1 MKLKFL
7 KAVFS
12 NKKLKILNQNFIVSI
27 EYHNIAEQRI
37 FYVID
42 NPLLTVYFVL
52 NKNPEEKLKILKKIK
67 NDISI
72 IEKEKHEQLPNI
84 IDELIERKIFTN
96 EIILY
101 LNDIK
106 NSLLD
111 ILNDENWNNE
121 NIKLFT
127 FEIEGC
133 KESLKIDDKLFTI
146 SLISKIQID
155 NENKKYL
162 RENEFFFETDK
173 YFYIISP
180 NYISEITDYTIDHIE
195 DFYNNCIHIVK
206 DIKIEKQWVCNNK
219 DFILIYSPWNIISLL
234 FQNGSEIRLILSFGC
249 ASKKEF
255 KNSIN
260 LTRFL
265 IKNKNIVLDL
275 FNKHKISIYNY
286 MSELM
291 DKILF
296 DIDAFRNKIIDFE
309 NSL

>member
-1 MKLKFL
+1 MRLKFL
-7 KAVFS
+7 KVVFS
-12 NKKLKILNQNFIVSI
+12 NEKLKILNQNFTVSI
-27 EYHNIAEQRI
+27 EYYNNAEQRI
-37 FYVID
+37 FYIID
-42 NPLLTVYFVL
+42 NPLLTVYFIL
-52 NKNPEEKLKILKKIK
+52 NKNPEEKLKMLKKME
-67 NDISI
+67 NDINT
-72 IEKEKHEQLPNI
+72 IEKEKHKQLPDI
-84 IDELIERKIFTN
+84 IDELIRKEIFTN

-127 FEIEGC
+127 FKIEGY

-146 SLISKIQID
+146 SPISKIEID

-162 RENEFFFETDK
+162 RENEFFFEIDK

-180 NYISEITDYTIDHIE
+180 NYISEITDYIIDHIE
-195 DFYNNCIHIVK
+195 DFYNNCIHIIENV
-206 DIKIEKQWVCNNK
+206 KIEKQWVCNNK
-219 DFILIYSPWNIISLL
+219 DFILIYNPWNIISLL
-234 FQNGSEIRLILSFGC
+234 FQDKSEIKLILSFGC
-249 ASKKEF
+249 TSKKEF

-265 IKNKNIVLDL
+265 IKNKNIILNL
-275 FNKHKISIYNY
+275 FNKHKVSVYNY
-286 MSELM
+286 MSELI

-296 DIDAFRNKIIDFE
+296 DIDVFRNKIIDFE